1 MSHNMFQLFLTV
13 YAWEKENSAATHFHF
28 WAISIDNSSISSFL
42 KKISPQKVEKRLSY
56 GPIIDSA
63 ALHGVLQY
71 CRAYV
76 CFVD

>member
-1 MSHNMFQLFLTV
+1 MNLNFPHGPQKIEILKKIRSSSC
-13 YAWEKENSAATHFHF
+13 EKLS
-28 WAISIDNSSISSFL
+28 